1 MSLLHSCTHIYSH
14 TVYLCCAHTDTHT
27 SALWWSTSW
36 GTVQQQEPEHRDRER
51 KWKKKGQKKRRKDL
65 KETIKKK
72 ECGYHGNPHPPT
84 HTPSLHFH
92 SLSRS
97 LSLLSPPSLHLCA
110 GDARVSFL
118 SIRFVLTS
126 PGRAPLTLPTDDTRG
141 GGGGRGDEEKLLS
154 LFSQL
159 SITLKKRKK
168 ERETRP
174 EQQPKE
180 RTHRIYI
187 HTYKR
192 KRNPTLLHSPFQGG
206 HFSSLSPPFLFYPDF
221 FLWDPGFVKL

>member
-1 MSLLHSCTHIYSH
+1 MVTPTPPH
-14 TVYLCCAHTDTHT
+14 THT
-27 SALWWSTSW
+27 L
-36 GTVQQQEPEHRDRER
+36 
-51 KWKKKGQKKRRKDL
+51 
-65 KETIKKK
+65 
-72 ECGYHGNPHPPT
+72 PPL
-84 HTPSLHFH
+84 PF
-92 SLSRS
+92 SLSLS

-159 SITLKKRKK
+159 SITLKKKKK

>member
-1 MSLLHSCTHIYSH
+1 MVT
-14 TVYLCCAHTDTHT
+14 
-27 SALWWSTSW
+27 
-36 GTVQQQEPEHRDRER
+36 PP
-51 KWKKKGQKKRRKDL
+51 
-65 KETIKKK
+65 
-72 ECGYHGNPHPPT
+72 PHHT

-159 SITLKKRKK
+159 SITLKKK
-168 ERETRP
+168 ERKRDQTRA
-174 EQQPKE
+174 
-180 RTHRIYI
+180 T
-187 HTYKR
+187 TKR
-192 KRNPTLLHSPFQGG
+192 KDTQDIYTYIQKKKKPYSSPFS
-206 HFSSLSPPFLFYPDF
+206 FSRRAFFFPFPPFPFLPRF
-221 FLWDPGFVKL
+221 FPLRSWFCQIIAPELLWDFRWGTRV

>member
-159 SITLKKRKK
+159 SITLKKKK
-168 ERETRP
+168 ERKRDQTRA
-174 EQQPKE
+174 
-180 RTHRIYI
+180 T
-187 HTYKR
+187 TKR
-192 KRNPTLLHSPFQGG
+192 KDT
-206 HFSSLSPPFLFYPDF
+206 
-221 FLWDPGFVKL
+221 